1 MKAFFLT
8 LCAILIVSCSGEG
21 KKKRGV
27 DYEKFKAEV
36 TLTPEQEKGYDEITG
51 RYQKQSEQNFEAA
64 KAQGGQMDRVALAI
78 KSEEMRAN
86 QAQEMAKVL
95 DPAQMEKFNTYV
107 EKNSRKR
114 PRYTNQLL
122 EQIKNEAQLSDDQFA
137 MLNAANDAFEKS
149 FNDAHDVYH
158 GNTEL
163 AKEYWIKLDNQR
175 KEALKK
181 AFTPEQHAKYLEVV
195 KGQQYKGRE

>member
-8 LCAILIVSCSGEG
+8 LLAFLIVSCSGEG

-27 DYEKFKAEV
+27 DYAKFKSEV
-36 TLTPEQEKGYDEITG
+36 TLTPEQEKSYDEITT
-51 RYQKQSEQNFEAA
+51 RYQKQAEQNFEAA

-78 KSEEMRAN
+78 KSEEIREK

-95 DPAQMEKFNTYV
+95 DPTQMEKFNTYV
-107 EKNSRKR
+107 DKNSRKR

-122 EQIKNEAQLSDDQFA
+122 EQIKTETQLSDEQYA

-158 GNTEL
+158 GNTEM
-163 AKEYWIKLDNQR
+163 AKEYWNKFDSQR

-181 AFTPEQHAKYLEVV
+181 AFTSEQHAKYLEIV
-195 KGQQYKGRE
+195 KDQSFKGRE

>member
-1 MKAFFLT
+1 
-8 LCAILIVSCSGEG
+8 
-21 KKKRGV
+21 
-27 DYEKFKAEV
+27 
-36 TLTPEQEKGYDEITG
+36 
-51 RYQKQSEQNFEAA
+51 
-64 KAQGGQMDRVALAI
+64 
-78 KSEEMRAN
+78 MREN

-95 DPAQMEKFNTYV
+95 DPAQMEKFNAYV
-107 EKNSRKR
+107 EKHSRKR

-122 EQIKNEAQLSDDQFA
+122 DKIKTEAQLSDDQFA

-175 KEALKK
+175 KDALKK
-181 AFTPEQHAKYLEVV
+181 AFTPEQHAKYLEIV
-195 KGQQYKGRE
+195 KDQQYKGRE